1 MTDVTTFLKKYKDT
15 SFNVIITNNDLR
27 DYFINIA
34 PLLYNINIDKSSD
47 NIITDD
53 LNTKGFYIN
62 YEKGIVE
69 ENKEVIDKELLL
81 YPLKIF
87 QLLTK

>member
-15 SFNVIITNNDLR
+15 SFNVIISNNDLR

-47 NIITDD
+47 NIVTDD

-69 ENKEVIDKELLL
+69 ENKEMIDKELLL

>member
-15 SFNVIITNNDLR
+15 QFHIIISNNDLR

-34 PLLYNINIDKSSD
+34 PLLYNIKIDKSSD

>member
-1 MTDVTTFLKKYKDT
+1 MTDVTTFLKKYKNT

-34 PLLYNINIDKSSD
+34 QLLYNINIDKSSD
-47 NIITDD
+47 NIVTDD
-53 LNTKGFYIN
+53 LNIKGFYIN

-69 ENKEVIDKELLL
+69 ENKEMIDKELLL

>member
-1 MTDVTTFLKKYKDT
+1 MTDVTTFLKNYKGT
-15 SFNVIITNNDLR
+15 QFNIIISNNDLR

-34 PLLYNINIDKSSD
+34 PLLYNITVDKNSD

>member
-15 SFNVIITNNDLR
+15 QFHIIISNNDLR

-34 PLLYNINIDKSSD
+34 PLLYNIKIDKSSD

-53 LNTKGFYIN
+53 LNIKGFYIN